1 MVERSDNDDLDERLA
16 RDVDGFQLRLYRE
29 RLDARAEKCGRV
41 IDAGLRPDD
50 ASKVRLVL
58 EAYQAAAR
66 VLPKLWDVNQH
77 KGRRA

>member
-1 MVERSDNDDLDERLA
+1 MTDRDTNEDLDERLA

-29 RLDARAEKCGRV
+29 RLDARAERCGRV

-58 EAYQAAAR
+58 EAYQAAAQ
-66 VLPKLWDVNQH
+66 VLPKLWDVHQQNN
-77 KGRRA
+77 RRG